1 MHIMH
6 IMYYY
11 ALLSMEI
18 QIDNA
23 LAFKEL
29 SKVYLVGENIS
40 WIFVNRNN
48 QMFFVDIHKQKQS

>member
-1 MHIMH
+1 MH

-11 ALLSMEI
+11 ALFSMEI

-40 WIFVNRNN
+40 WIFINRNN
-48 QMFFVDIHKQKQS
+48 QIFFVDIHKQKQS